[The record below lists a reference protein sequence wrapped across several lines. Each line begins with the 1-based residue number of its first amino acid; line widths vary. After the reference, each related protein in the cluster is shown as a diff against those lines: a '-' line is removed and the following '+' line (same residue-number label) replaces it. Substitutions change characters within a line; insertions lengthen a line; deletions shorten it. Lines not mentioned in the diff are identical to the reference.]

1 MVSIME
7 KVMVLTTE
15 ISKAVIRPN
24 VSTDGK

>member
-7 KVMVLTTE
+7 RVMALTTE
-15 ISKAVIRPN
+15 ISKAVIRPT